1 MLSFVGSI
9 LQSKN
14 SRKLQRRKASVHKQL
29 ELWPVPQ
36 GPSQQKKIWQ
46 TLDHQQQ
53 INVVAALAALIS
65 KMVCTDKTNQT
76 QEQSHER

>member
-1 MLSFVGSI
+1 M
-9 LQSKN
+9 
-14 SRKLQRRKASVHKQL
+14 HKQL